1 MRIAYVCADG
11 GIAVFGDKGA
21 SVHITAMAAAF
32 GRIGHEVRVLC
43 AQRGTGAA
51 DYPVEQITADLP
63 PPVDRTANERSRIAT
78 AAAIEARLMALH
90 RDWPFD
96 LIYERYALW
105 STAGVRAGRRLG
117 VPVIVEVNAP
127 LVIEQAEFRTLML
140 ADEARAIEA
149 EVFSTAGALAV
160 VSDELMP
167 YVIARGAEP
176 HRVQVIR
183 NAVDTTRFAPTVL
196 PARIAGVPDGAFV
209 IGFCGSLKVWHGLE
223 ILLPAFGALKAA
235 LPRAHL
241 LVVGEGPR
249 KAWVEGFVAGA
260 GLTDAVTLTGWVA
273 HVDLPG
279 VIARMDVAT
288 APYPA
293 AEGHYFSP
301 LKLFEYLACGR
312 PVVASRIGQI
322 ASLLNGTEAA
332 LLVPPGDAAA
342 LAAALLRLAHDP
354 TLAAKLAHFAAI
366 EGRRHDWT
374 DNARTVVALTREKVP
389 A

>member
-1 MRIAYVCADG
+1 M
-11 GIAVFGDKGA
+11 
-21 SVHITAMAAAF
+21 
-32 GRIGHEVRVLC
+32 
-43 AQRGTGAA
+43 
-51 DYPVEQITADLP
+51 
-63 PPVDRTANERSRIAT
+63 
-78 AAAIEARLMALH
+78 
-90 RDWPFD
+90 
-96 LIYERYALW
+96 
-105 STAGVRAGRRLG
+105 
-117 VPVIVEVNAP
+117 
-127 LVIEQAEFRTLML
+127 
-140 ADEARAIEA
+140 
-149 EVFSTAGALAV
+149 
-160 VSDELMP
+160 
-167 YVIARGAEP
+167 
-176 HRVQVIR
+176 
-183 NAVDTTRFAPTVL
+183 DTTRFAPSVW